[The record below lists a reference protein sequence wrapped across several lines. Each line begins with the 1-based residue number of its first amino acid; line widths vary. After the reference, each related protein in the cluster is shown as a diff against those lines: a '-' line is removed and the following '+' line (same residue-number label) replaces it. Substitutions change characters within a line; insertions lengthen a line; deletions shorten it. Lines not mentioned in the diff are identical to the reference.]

1 MPPISDVIA
10 FAIASFLIIIIPG
23 PSVLFTIGRGISYWK
38 KAALVNVAGNSVGM
52 FIGSLGVAI
61 GIGTFVQSSDIA
73 YALVGVLGGGYL
85 VYLGYDAYRT
95 RKDVAQALVS
105 KADPKPMGQLFKQGF
120 VVGFLNPKSL
130 VFFAAV
136 LPQFVDPKRGQI
148 VLQMIF
154 LAVIFF
160 VIAVLSD
167 GTWGIVAGTARN
179 WLAGTPTRIEKISGA
194 GGFIIIA
201 LGVSVIV
208 SAFNR

>member
-23 PSVLFTIGRGISYWK
+23 PSVLFTIGRGISYGK

>member
-1 MPPISDVIA
+1 MPPIGDVIA

-23 PSVLFTIGRGISYWK
+23 PSVLFTIGRGISYGK

-52 FIGSLGVAI
+52 FTGSLAVAI

-85 VYLGYDAYRT
+85 VYLGYDAIKT
-95 RKDVAQALVS
+95 RK
-105 KADPKPMGQLFKQGF
+105 FKQGF

-130 VFFAAV
+130 VFFAAI
-136 LPQFVDPKRGQI
+136 LPQFVDRSQGQI
-148 VLQMIF
+148 ILQMIF
-154 LAVIFF
+154 LATVFF
-160 VIAVLSD
+160 VIAVISD

-179 WLAGTPTRIEKISGA
+179 WLAETPNRIEKISGA
-194 GGFIIIA
+194 GGLIIIA
-201 LGVSVIV
+201 LGVSVII

>member
-1 MPPISDVIA
+1 MPPIGDVIA

-23 PSVLFTIGRGISYWK
+23 PSVLFTIGRGISYGK

-52 FIGSLGVAI
+52 FTGSLAVAI

-85 VYLGYDAYRT
+85 VYLGYDAIKT
-95 RKDVAQALVS
+95 RKDVAKALVTKS
-105 KADPKPMGQLFKQGF
+105 DPKPTKQLFKQGF

-130 VFFAAV
+130 VFFAAI
-136 LPQFVDPKRGQI
+136 LPQFVDRSQGQI
-148 VLQMIF
+148 ILQMIF
-154 LAVIFF
+154 LATVFF
-160 VIAVLSD
+160 VIAVISD

-179 WLAGTPTRIEKISGA
+179 WLAETPNRIEKISGA
-194 GGFIIIA
+194 GGLIIIA
-201 LGVSVIV
+201 LGVSVII

>member
-1 MPPISDVIA
+1 MPPIGDLIA

-23 PSVLFTIGRGISYWK
+23 PSVLFTIGRGISYGR

-52 FIGSLGVAI
+52 FTGSLGVAI

-73 YALVGVLGGGYL
+73 YAVVGILGGGYL
-85 VYLGYDAYRT
+85 IYLGYDAYRT
-95 RKDVAQALVS
+95 RKDVAKALVT
-105 KADPKPMGQLFKQGF
+105 KADPKPMGQLFRQGF

-130 VFFAAV
+130 VFFAAI
-136 LPQFVDPKRGQI
+136 LPQFVDPSKGQVI
-148 VLQMIF
+148 LQMIF
-154 LAVIFF
+154 LATIFF
-160 VIAVLSD
+160 VIAVVSD
-167 GTWGIVAGTARN
+167 GTWGIVAGTARH

-201 LGVSVIV
+201 LGISVII

>member
-1 MPPISDVIA
+1 MPPIGDVIA

-23 PSVLFTIGRGISYWK
+23 PSVLFTIGRGISYGK

-52 FIGSLGVAI
+52 FIGSLAVAI

-85 VYLGYDAYRT
+85 VYLGYDAIKT
-95 RKDVAQALVS
+95 RKDVAQALVTKS
-105 KADPKPMGQLFKQGF
+105 DPKSSTQLFKQGF

-130 VFFAAV
+130 VFFAAI
-136 LPQFVDPKRGQI
+136 LPQFVDRSQGQI
-148 VLQMIF
+148 ILQMIF
-154 LAVIFF
+154 LATVFF
-160 VIAVLSD
+160 VIAVISD

-179 WLAGTPTRIEKISGA
+179 WLAQTPNRIEKISGA
-194 GGFIIIA
+194 GGLIIIA
-201 LGVSVIV
+201 LGVSVII

>member
-1 MPPISDVIA
+1 MPPLSDIIA

-23 PSVLFTIGRGISYWK
+23 PSVLFTIGRGISYGK

-52 FIGSLGVAI
+52 FLGSLAVAI

-73 YALVGVLGGGYL
+73 YAIVGVLGGGYL
-85 VYLGYDAYRT
+85 VYLGYDAVKT

-105 KADPKPMGQLFKQGF
+105 KADPKPMGQLFRQGF

-130 VFFAAV
+130 VFFAAI
-136 LPQFVDPKRGQI
+136 LPQFVDPSKGQI
-148 VLQMIF
+148 ILQMIF
-154 LAVIFF
+154 LATIFF

-167 GTWGIVAGTARN
+167 GTWGIVAGTARH

-201 LGVSVIV
+201 LGVSVVI

>member
-1 MPPISDVIA
+1 MPPIGDVIA

-23 PSVLFTIGRGISYWK
+23 PSVLFTIGRGISYGK

-52 FIGSLGVAI
+52 FIGSLAVAI

-85 VYLGYDAYRT
+85 VYLGYDAIKT
-95 RKDVAQALVS
+95 RKDVAQALVTKS
-105 KADPKPMGQLFKQGF
+105 DPKSSTQLFKQGF

-130 VFFAAV
+130 VFFAAI
-136 LPQFVDPKRGQI
+136 LPQFVDRSQGQI
-148 VLQMIF
+148 ILQMIF
-154 LAVIFF
+154 LATIFF
-160 VIAVLSD
+160 VIAVISD

-179 WLAGTPTRIEKISGA
+179 WLAQTPNRIEKISGA
-194 GGFIIIA
+194 GGLIIIA
-201 LGVSVIV
+201 LGVSVII

>member
-1 MPPISDVIA
+1 MPPIGDLIA

-23 PSVLFTIGRGISYWK
+23 PSVLFTIGRGISYGR

-52 FIGSLGVAI
+52 FTGSLGVAI

-73 YALVGVLGGGYL
+73 YAVVGILGGGYL
-85 VYLGYDAYRT
+85 IYLGYDAYRT
-95 RKDVAQALVS
+95 RKDVAKALVT
-105 KADPKPMGQLFKQGF
+105 KAGPKPMGQLFRQGF

-130 VFFAAV
+130 VFFAAI
-136 LPQFVDPKRGQI
+136 LPQFVDPSKGQVI
-148 VLQMIF
+148 LQMIF
-154 LAVIFF
+154 LATIFF
-160 VIAVLSD
+160 VIAVVSD
-167 GTWGIVAGTARN
+167 GTWGIVAGTARH

-201 LGVSVIV
+201 LGISVII

>member
-1 MPPISDVIA
+1 MPPIGDVIA

-23 PSVLFTIGRGISYWK
+23 PSVLFTIGRGISFGR

-52 FIGSLGVAI
+52 LTGSLAVAI
-61 GIGTFVQSSDIA
+61 GIGSFVQSSDIA
-73 YALVGVLGGGYL
+73 YAVVGVLGGGYL
-85 VYLGYDAYRT
+85 IYLGYDAVKT
-95 RKDVAQALVS
+95 RKDVAQALVT

-130 VFFAAV
+130 VFFAAI
-136 LPQFVDPKRGQI
+136 LPQFVDRSQGQVI
-148 VLQMIF
+148 LQMIF
-154 LAVIFF
+154 LATIFF

-167 GTWGIVAGTARN
+167 GTWGIVAGTARH

-194 GGFIIIA
+194 GGFVIVA
-201 LGVSVIV
+201 LGISVII

>member
-23 PSVLFTIGRGISYWK
+23 PSVLFTIGRGISYGK

-194 GGFIIIA
+194 GGFIFIA
-201 LGVSVIV
+201 LGVS
-208 SAFNR
+208 

>member
-1 MPPISDVIA
+1 MPPLSDIIA

-23 PSVLFTIGRGISYWK
+23 PSVLFTIGRGISYGK

-52 FIGSLGVAI
+52 FLGSLAVAI
-61 GIGTFVQSSDIA
+61 GIGTFVQSSDVA
-73 YALVGVLGGGYL
+73 YAIVGVLGGGYL
-85 VYLGYDAYRT
+85 VYLGYDAVKT
-95 RKDVAQALVS
+95 RKDVAQALVG
-105 KADPKPMGQLFKQGF
+105 KADPKPMGQLFRQGF

-130 VFFAAV
+130 VFFAAI
-136 LPQFVDPKRGQI
+136 LPQFVDPRKGQI
-148 VLQMIF
+148 ILQMIF
-154 LAVIFF
+154 LATIFF

-167 GTWGIVAGTARN
+167 GTWGIVAGTARH

-201 LGVSVIV
+201 LGVSVVI

>member
-23 PSVLFTIGRGISYWK
+23 PSVLFTIGRGISYGK

-52 FIGSLGVAI
+52 FIGSLAVAI

-85 VYLGYDAYRT
+85 VYLGYDAHRT

>member
-1 MPPISDVIA
+1 MPPIGDVIA

-23 PSVLFTIGRGISYWK
+23 PSVLFTIGRGISYGK

-52 FIGSLGVAI
+52 FTGSLAVAI

-85 VYLGYDAYRT
+85 VYLGYDAIKT
-95 RKDVAQALVS
+95 RKDVAQALVTKS
-105 KADPKPMGQLFKQGF
+105 DPKPSTQLFKQGF

-130 VFFAAV
+130 VFFAAI
-136 LPQFVDPKRGQI
+136 LPQFVDRSQGQI
-148 VLQMIF
+148 ILQMIF
-154 LAVIFF
+154 LATIFF
-160 VIAVLSD
+160 VIAVISD

-179 WLAGTPTRIEKISGA
+179 WLAQTPNRIEKISGA
-194 GGFIIIA
+194 GGLIIIA
-201 LGVSVIV
+201 LGVSVII

>member
-23 PSVLFTIGRGISYWK
+23 PSVLFTIGRGISYGK

-52 FIGSLGVAI
+52 FIGSLAVAI